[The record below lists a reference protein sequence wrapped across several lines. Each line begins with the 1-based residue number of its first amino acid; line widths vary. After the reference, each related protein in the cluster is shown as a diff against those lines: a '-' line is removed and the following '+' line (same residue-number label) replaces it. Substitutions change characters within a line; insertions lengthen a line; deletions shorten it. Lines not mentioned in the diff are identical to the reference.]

1 MVCGCAKAPSAD
13 AFAFSLSSPGRR
25 AAFAATQPAATTLL
39 RKHEQTD
46 SAARSGLDRHGMGR
60 PGAERMLAR
69 GKDQF
74 PGCRKSTRLNSSHQI
89 ISYAVFCLKKKKKNR
104 KE

>member
-74 PGCRKSTRLNSSHQI
+74 PGCRCHGRRIRSEEHTSELQSQSN
-89 ISYAVFCLKKKKKNR
+89 L
-104 KE
+104 